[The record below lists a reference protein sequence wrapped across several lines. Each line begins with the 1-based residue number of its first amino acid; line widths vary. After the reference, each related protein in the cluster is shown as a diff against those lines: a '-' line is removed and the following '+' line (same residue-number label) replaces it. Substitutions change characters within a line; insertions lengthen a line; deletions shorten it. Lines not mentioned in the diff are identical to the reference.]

1 MRKYTIE
8 EIIKQL
14 QEQKDIRCL
23 YYDYDTKKKKTSVFN
38 IIYYNWEIDNEFEI
52 AEPCMAYTK
61 IDNINYNIVPISQ
74 IIKIYSPE
82 ERKKHIYENEI
93 DY

>member
-23 YYDYDTKKKKTSVFN
+23 YYDYDTKKKKNLSV
-38 IIYYNWEIDNEFEI
+38 
-52 AEPCMAYTK
+52 
-61 IDNINYNIVPISQ
+61 
-74 IIKIYSPE
+74 
-82 ERKKHIYENEI
+82 
-93 DY
+93 